1 MEHFLISGLEEV
13 RLYEMGE
20 KDYFKNLIIEA
31 QLVNN
36 FEHIYSC
43 TDMHE
48 LFTRNDEFPEVSSVL
63 N

>member
-1 MEHFLISGLEEV
+1 M
-13 RLYEMGE
+13 YEMGE

-36 FEHIYSC
+36 FVHIYSC

-48 LFTRNDEFPEVSSVL
+48 LFTRNDEFPEVSPVL